1 MLKSFTSP
9 LLWRSL
15 SWLTRLVIVATTA
28 FALLIA
34 LAIIALRYFLLPDVE
49 QFHDMITASV
59 ASAIGNTV
67 SIGKIEGDW
76 QGLQP
81 HLNFTDVRILDK
93 ERQPALVF
101 PSISSTVSWMSLFS
115 AELRLASLE
124 ISRPELLIRRD
135 TRGKIYIGNLLLS
148 KQGDEKNM
156 SDWLLHQSRMVVRDA
171 LVVWVDERRA
181 SPPLVLQQVNLR
193 IENFFSHH
201 LFALRAV
208 PPLELATPLDVRG
221 DLHGASF
228 DDISDWNGQLFTQLD
243 HTDLKAWRSWLDL
256 PGEFRRGRGAMRG
269 WLGIK
274 DGKVAEFT
282 ADLDLRDVAIKLS
295 EDLPEMDM
303 IELRGRV
310 GWNEVPDGFEIST
323 RRFAMRLQD
332 GIELRPT
339 DFFFRTQ
346 TAGDRQ
352 AAGGEVRANQLQL
365 ETIASFA
372 RYIRLGDGL
381 RTKLKAYAPRG
392 KISNLE
398 VKWQG
403 AAEMPDSYKIKAR
416 LENIAL
422 LQVGEMPGF
431 SGLTMDVDGNREIG
445 RLSINSRQLK
455 VDAPGVMRETL
466 SFATLTGQ
474 AGWERKRGELTINVS
489 NIAVANKDMAGN
501 LYGSYQTKA
510 GTKGV
515 LDLTGKLT
523 RGDIRSAA
531 RYTPL
536 IALHREGNDWLNGAL
551 LAGHTE
557 DFRIRIKGNLSDFP
571 QDGTKNV
578 ILKIGAHARDAV
590 VEIGKDWP
598 RIENITGEFQ
608 INGNK
613 LEVKS
618 SSANI
623 MGARLQNVSVTMPDM
638 LSPSLPLEV
647 RGEADAPSNEFLKF
661 IQQSPVRGYIDG
673 FTDGISASG
682 NSHLILF
689 SRIPLLGSNPVKVAG
704 NIRMQDN
711 DIELGEDVPLLRN
724 TRGVLSFTESGM
736 QAKGVTADILGGPA
750 SINIQTVEGGAV
762 QATLQGRSDIDAL
775 RKREPHPVL
784 DYLHG
789 STEWEA
795 DIKVLK
801 KSAQVILKSEL
812 RGISSSLPQP
822 FTKQDYEV
830 IPVRIEKSGVS
841 DGRDVITMK
850 LGKLLNA
857 RLVRHEENGSMVI
870 KQGIIDLGE
879 RSPGKNVRPESIRG
893 RGGVWLQGRLPLV
906 SIQGW
911 ERLAGD
917 SGKAMPALPIAGAS
931 LHIDKLEGYGLNVS
945 DLRVN
950 AARHGE
956 AMDVQLSS
964 SMLSGEVGWLPHGFE
979 KKGKLTARLLTLTL
993 FADIAQPSISSKQE
1007 ESAPSAKDNKSDRKP
1022 PRDGVAEQS
1031 DETTSQSTSPSKN
1044 AGQVAGYGAGGAA
1057 GQLLPQSAGFAGNVS
1072 QLHPKNLPAI
1082 ELAIEDLQVKGKQV
1096 GRFEL
1101 VGHPDGKD
1109 WRMRRLHITNPDG
1122 SLMGDGIWYGV
1133 SPSIGSSSFS
1143 PAFGKDET
1151 ILPQGGPDSNTMQS
1165 QVSLQLDISD
1175 AGKMLARYGYPN
1187 TVKGG
1192 SGKLVS
1198 NLTWTGSPEEF
1209 NYASLNGTLKL
1220 DTGKGRFIKMKPGV
1234 GKLLSVLSLQALPK
1248 HITLDFNDVFS
1259 EGFQFD
1265 NINGNATIKNGL
1277 IDTQDFH
1284 IDGSSAKVTLKG
1296 SVDLNTET
1304 QDLRVKVLPTL
1315 GDSVSLIGA
1324 FVISPAVGI
1333 GSLIANKILGN
1344 PLDKM
1349 VSFEYNVRGTWSDPE
1364 VVKVVRVQPQQNNTS
1379 E

>member
-1 MLKSFTSP
+1 
-9 LLWRSL
+9 L
-15 SWLTRLVIVATTA
+15 SWLKRLVIVATTGLA
-28 FALLIA
+28 VLLA
-34 LAIIALRYFLLPDVE
+34 LAIVALRYYLLPDVE
-49 QFHDMITASV
+49 HYHDMITASM

-81 HLNFTDVRILDK
+81 HLKFTDVRILDK
-93 ERQPALVF
+93 EHQPALVF
-101 PSISSTVSWMSLFS
+101 SSISSSVSWMSLFS

-124 ISRPELLIRRD
+124 ISKPELLIRRD
-135 TRGKIYIGNLLLS
+135 TQGKIYIGGLLLS

-171 LVVWVDERRA
+171 LVVWVDEQRA
-181 SPPLVLQQVNLR
+181 APPLVLQQVNLR

-208 PPLELATPLDVRG
+208 PPLELATPLDLRG

-228 DDISDWNGQLFTQLD
+228 DDISDWNGQLFTRLEY
-243 HTDLKAWRSWLDL
+243 TDLKAWRSWLDL
-256 PGEFRRGRGAMRG
+256 PGEFRHGRGAMRG
-269 WLGIK
+269 WMGIK
-274 DGKVAEFT
+274 EGKVAEVT
-282 ADLDLRDVAIKLS
+282 ADLDLRDVATRLS

-310 GWNEVPDGFEIST
+310 AWHQVPDGFEIST
-323 RRFAMRLQD
+323 RRFAMSLQD

-339 DFFFRTQ
+339 DFYFRTQ
-346 TAGDRQ
+346 SAGDRQ
-352 AAGGEVRANQLQL
+352 TAGGEVRANQLQL

-372 RYIRLGDGL
+372 RYIRLEDGL
-381 RTKLKAYAPRG
+381 RSKLKAYAPRG

-398 VKWQG
+398 VQWKG
-403 AAEMPDSYKIKAR
+403 AAEIPDSYKIKGR

-431 SGLTMDVDGNREIG
+431 SGLTMDVDGNRERG
-445 RLSINSRQLK
+445 RISINSRQLK
-455 VDAPGVMRETL
+455 VDAPGVMREPL
-466 SFATLTGQ
+466 SFATMTGQ
-474 AGWERKRGELTINVS
+474 AEWERKHGELTVNVS

-510 GTKGV
+510 DTKGV

-536 IALHREGNDWLNGAL
+536 VALHREGNDWLNGAL

-578 ILKIGAHARDAV
+578 IFKISAHARDAV

-638 LSPSLPLEV
+638 LSSSLPLEV

-689 SRIPLLGSNPVKVAG
+689 ARIPLLGSNPVKVAG

-711 DIELGEDVPLLRN
+711 DIEIGEEVPRLRK

-736 QAKGVTADILGGPA
+736 QAKGVTAEILGGPA
-750 SINIQTVEGGAV
+750 SINIQTVEGGVV
-762 QATLQGRSDIDAL
+762 QATLQGHSDMDAL
-775 RKREPHPVL
+775 RKHDPQPILE
-784 DYLHG
+784 YLHG

-801 KSAQVILKSEL
+801 KSAQVIFKSDL
-812 RGISSSLPQP
+812 RGISSGLPQP
-822 FTKQDYEV
+822 FTKPANEEM
-830 IPVRIEKSGVS
+830 PVRFDKSGVI
-841 DGRDVITMK
+841 DGKDVITMQ

-857 RLVRHEENGSMVI
+857 RLVRHEENGTMAI
-870 KQGIIDLGE
+870 KNGIIDLGE
-879 RSPGKNVRPESIRG
+879 RSPGRKIRPESIRG
-893 RGGVWLQGRLPLV
+893 KGGIWLQGRLPLV

-911 ERLAGD
+911 ERLAGH
-917 SGKAMPALPIAGAS
+917 SGKTIIALPIAGAS
-931 LHIDKLEGYGLNVS
+931 LHIDKLEGYGLDVS
-945 DLRVN
+945 DMRIN

-956 AMDVQLSS
+956 TMDVQLSS
-964 SMLSGEVGWLPHGFE
+964 SMLSGEIGWLPHGFE
-979 KKGKLTARLLTLTL
+979 KEGKLTARLLNLTL
-993 FADIAQPSISSKQE
+993 FTDNAQPSKSSTQE
-1007 ESAPSAKDNKSDRKP
+1007 ESVPSAKESKSDRFNP
-1022 PRDGVAEQS
+1022 ED
-1031 DETTSQSTSPSKN
+1031 
-1044 AGQVAGYGAGGAA
+1044 
-1057 GQLLPQSAGFAGNVS
+1057 
-1072 QLHPKNLPAI
+1072 LPAM
-1082 ELAIEDLQVKGKQV
+1082 ELAIEDLQIKGKHV

-1109 WRMRRLHITNPDG
+1109 WRMRRLRITNPDG
-1122 SLMGDGIWYGV
+1122 SLMGDGIWYG
-1133 SPSIGSSSFS
+1133 GSHSSASSNFA

-1151 ILPQGGPDSNTMQS
+1151 ILPQGGPESNVMQS

-1198 NLTWTGSPEEF
+1198 NVTWTGSPYEF

-1220 DTGKGRFIKMKPGV
+1220 DTGKGRFIKMEPGV

-1265 NINGNATIKNGL
+1265 NINGNATIINGL
-1277 IDTQDFH
+1277 IDSQDFH
-1284 IDGSSAKVTLKG
+1284 IDGSSAKVTMKG
-1296 SVDLNTET
+1296 TVDLNTET
-1304 QDLRVKVLPTL
+1304 QNLRVRVLPTL

-1349 VSFEYNVRGTWSDPE
+1349 VSFEYNVSGTWSDPD
-1364 VVKVVRVQPQQNNTS
+1364 VVKVVRIQPKQNNTS